1 MKRRLLIVAGTLSLS
16 LGVLGIVL
24 PLLPTT
30 PFLLL
35 AATCYFH
42 GSERLYHWLMNHPR
56 LGGYIRAFREERA
69 IPLRVKVISV
79 SLVWIT
85 LLYCVFFVTELLW
98 LRIFLLSL
106 AAGISCHI
114 LSYKTKKGSVG

>member
-16 LGVLGIVL
+16 LGVLGIFL

-69 IPLRVKVISV
+69 IPLHVKIISI

-85 LLYCVFFVTELLW
+85 LLYCVFFVKELLW
-98 LRIFLLSL
+98 LRIFLLLLS
-106 AAGISCHI
+106 AGISCHI

>member
-16 LGVLGIVL
+16 LGVLGIFL

-69 IPLRVKVISV
+69 IPLHVKIISI

-98 LRIFLLSL
+98 LRIFLLLL